1 MGGVMLSRRA
11 GPGAGKYNAES
22 PKQGSKR
29 FKLYYS
35 TMTIRFARLGIIFI
49 YARNLPKG
57 PISGL
62 IHAQCRGVMALFS
75 WLAFFFTEASLTYH
89 NNLLV

>member
-1 MGGVMLSRRA
+1 MLSRRA

-29 FKLYYS
+29 FKLYNNDDPLCPS
-35 TMTIRFARLGIIFI
+35 IGIIFI

-75 WLAFFFTEASLTYH
+75 WLAFFLTEASLTYH

>member
-11 GPGAGKYNAES
+11 GPGVGKYNAES

-29 FKLYYS
+29 FNSITK
-35 TMTIRFARLGIIFI
+35 TIHFAHLGIIFI

-62 IHAQCRGVMALFS
+62 IHVQCRGVMALFS